1 MASRGCRLSKP
12 KKQKKHIRKRDV
24 SSLDVSEEWEKVGS
38 LKNIW
43 VYPIKSCAGVPVPEA
58 FIEKHGARV
67 GECRDRSLVIIDE
80 NKEMVTGRKYN
91 STVLLKTEYDS
102 SNNSL
107 TLTFP
112 HLQPIKIY
120 LNLIEVEGTLV
131 ESKIW
136 DDLVVGFDCGDE
148 AANWLSLALGCQCRL
163 LYHGSSALSRRSTEK
178 CIEKF
183 PLFNT
188 DDNALYADLSSVMLM
203 NEESISDLN
212 SRSNKNHFPQNFRP
226 NFLVSG
232 PKAFDEDDWVY
243 LKIGECIFRNVSFTT
258 IDYRTGKRDKNY
270 EPLKTL
276 RKYRC
281 TDSESA
287 PLFGINLSVD
297 RVGKVK
303 AGDDV
308 YVLRT

>member
-1 MASRGCRLSKP
+1 MENSKIWKVTAISAVTVIAVGIAILMASRGCRLSKP

-67 GECRDRSLVIIDE
+67 GECRDR
-80 NKEMVTGRKYN
+80 
-91 STVLLKTEYDS
+91 
-102 SNNSL
+102 
-107 TLTFP
+107 
-112 HLQPIKIY
+112 
-120 LNLIEVEGTLV
+120 
-131 ESKIW
+131 IW

-188 DDNALYADLSSVMLM
+188 DDN
-203 NEESISDLN
+203 
-212 SRSNKNHFPQNFRP
+212 
-226 NFLVSG
+226 
-232 PKAFDEDDWVY
+232 
-243 LKIGECIFRNVSFTT
+243 
-258 IDYRTGKRDKNY
+258 
-270 EPLKTL
+270 
-276 RKYRC
+276 
-281 TDSESA
+281 
-287 PLFGINLSVD
+287 
-297 RVGKVK
+297 
-303 AGDDV
+303 
-308 YVLRT
+308 

>member
-1 MASRGCRLSKP
+1 MENSKIWKVTAISAVTVIAVGIAILMASRGCRLSKP

-120 LNLIEVEGTLV
+120 LNLIEVEGTL
-131 ESKIW
+131 
-136 DDLVVGFDCGDE
+136 
-148 AANWLSLALGCQCRL
+148 
-163 LYHGSSALSRRSTEK
+163 
-178 CIEKF
+178 
-183 PLFNT
+183 
-188 DDNALYADLSSVMLM
+188 ALYADLSSVMLM

-212 SRSNKNHFPQNFRP
+212 NRSNKNHFPQNFRP

-243 LKIGECIFRNVSFTT
+243 LKIGECIFRNVKPCDRCSFTT